1 MSSNEKRLEQ
11 INNIILDIAS
21 GNLSGKVD
29 VSSEFDEI
37 DAIAS
42 GINRLGEELRA
53 TMIDR
58 NYFDSVLKSIGDI
71 LVIFDSQF
79 KINQINSKALE
90 LLGYQETEL
99 LGKGL
104 NFLFK
109 QEGDALE
116 FKDLLFDK
124 GKIYNKES
132 HFLLAGGEDLPVTV
146 SVSEISAAGENAKG
160 YVLLAKDLKQFYI
173 FSDAL
178 KKKNKE
184 LETFVYKVSHDLK
197 GPVASVIGLL
207 DLVVNG
213 SEEDRVLYLDMMK
226 QSLQKLDKSIVSLL
240 NFTLANKTDL
250 NVTNIPLKK
259 LTCDIL
265 DSLQAFPGR
274 SEVDFKLDI
283 EDSLLVT
290 TVPELLTSILQNFL
304 ENAIKYRNSSTSSTV
319 KITTHKVQ
327 KAVNICIKDN
337 GLGMSSQVR
346 DRAFD
351 MYFRGENKTPGSGL
365 GLYITK
371 NNIEKIGGHVELK
384 SEEGEGTEVLLT
396 IPNLTR

>member
-11 INNIILDIAS
+11 INTIILDIAS

-29 VSSEFDEI
+29 VSSAFDEI

-42 GINRLGEELRA
+42 GINMLGEELRA

-71 LVIFDSQF
+71 LIIFDNQL
-79 KINQINSKALE
+79 KINQVNSKALE
-90 LLGYQETEL
+90 LLGYQEDEL
-99 LGKGL
+99 LSKDI

-109 QEGDALE
+109 KEKDARKFRDMLKE
-116 FKDLLFDK
+116 S

-132 HFLLAGGEDLPVTV
+132 HFLLSSGEDLPVAI
-146 SVSEISAAGENAKG
+146 SVSEIAAPGEKPKG

-197 GPVASVIGLL
+197 GPVASLMGLL
-207 DLVVNG
+207 DLIVNG
-213 SEEDRVLYLDMMK
+213 KDEDKLIYLDMMK

-250 NVTNIPLKK
+250 E
-259 LTCDIL
+259 TCDIL
-265 DSLQAFPGR
+265 IKKLAEDILGSLQAMPGR
-274 SEVDFKLDI
+274 SDVQFTIDI
-283 EDSLLVT
+283 EDTLVIT
-290 TVPELLTSILQNFL
+290 SVPGMLTSILQNFM
-304 ENAIKYRNSSTSSTV
+304 ENAIKYRSSSRNSTV
-319 KITTHKVQ
+319 HIYTTMFQ
-327 KAVNICIKDN
+327 KAVNIHIKDN
-337 GLGMSSQVR
+337 GMGMSPQVLN
-346 DRAFD
+346 RAFD
-351 MYFRGENKTPGSGL
+351 MYFRGDSGAPGSGL
-365 GLYITK
+365 GLFITK
-371 NNIEKIGGHVELK
+371 NNIEKIGGQVELK
-384 SEEGEGTEVLLT
+384 SEEGVGTEVILT
-396 IPNLTR
+396 VPNLSR